1 MQPKISPKQD
11 QLVLQ
16 SRALDYRGS
25 AIVEARAEPPS
36 ESSRETQHEAYEADR
51 AFHAGLA
58 RFTAGISPV
67 APTT

>member
-1 MQPKISPKQD
+1 VQPKILPKQD

-25 AIVEARAEPPS
+25 TIVEARAEPS
-36 ESSRETQHEAYEADR
+36 ESSRKTQHEAYEADR
-51 AFHAGLA
+51 AFHAALA
-58 RFTAGISPV
+58 RFTGGISPV